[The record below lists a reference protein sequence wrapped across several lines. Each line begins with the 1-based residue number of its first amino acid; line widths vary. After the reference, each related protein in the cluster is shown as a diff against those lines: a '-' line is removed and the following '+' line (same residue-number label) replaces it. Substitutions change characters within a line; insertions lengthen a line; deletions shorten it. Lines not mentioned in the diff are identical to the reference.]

1 MNSTTKS
8 EKKVVYYC
16 TTAKENL
23 PETIEQGGRKLTE
36 TKGAFHHKRS
46 TSQRRVGIHKR
57 NETMYIF

>member
-1 MNSTTKS
+1 MNSTRKS

-36 TKGAFHHKRS
+36 TKGAFHYTRS
-46 TSQRRVGIHKR
+46 TSQRPVGIRKR
-57 NETMYIF
+57 SGTMYIF